1 MTLTKGEK
9 NIPTNMSI
17 EKLINVNVQ
26 NIEGIM
32 RFSYEL
38 REEIIIKNFYILRFD

>member
-9 NIPTNMSI
+9 YILTNMSI
-17 EKLINVNVQ
+17 EKLIHVNVQ
-26 NIEGIM
+26 NIEEIM

-38 REEIIIKNFYILRFD
+38 QEEIIIRNFYILRFD